1 METFKE
7 FTFEAA
13 HRSEPFEGLHGHSFR
28 VRVVLTG
35 AVDPVYGWSHNLYSV
50 QEAFDDARKVLDHKY
65 LNDIEGLAVP
75 TIENVAIWLWRYLNT
90 SLSGI
95 DRVEVSRG
103 SEGHAEGCS
112 YRGDKGA
119 LASLAGTADHAS
131 GSPREATS

>member
-50 QEAFDDARKVLDHKY
+50 QGAFDDARKVLDHKY

-112 YRGDKGA
+112 YRGDNGA
-119 LASLAGTADHAS
+119 LASLAGIADHAS
-131 GSPREATS
+131 GPPKEATP